1 MRSPLFNFML
11 SFTPPES
18 LELRG
23 MSGRAKVTW
32 RRNDDGTIAIES
44 FDGCNLEEAS
54 EPTEQGETMEREMPE
69 DAIDDM

>member
-1 MRSPLFNFML
+1 ML

-23 MSGRAKVTW
+23 MSGRANVTW

-44 FDGCNLEEAS
+44 FDGCKLEEAG
-54 EPTEQGETMEREMPE
+54 EPTEQGETAEHENREMPE
-69 DAIDDM
+69 DAIDEM

>member
-1 MRSPLFNFML
+1 ML

-23 MSGRAKVTW
+23 MSGHAKVAW

-44 FDGCNLEEAS
+44 FDGCKLEEPA
-54 EPTEQGETMEREMPE
+54 EPGEAMEREMPE

>member
-1 MRSPLFNFML
+1 
-11 SFTPPES
+11 
-18 LELRG
+18 

>member
-1 MRSPLFNFML
+1 ML

-23 MSGRAKVTW
+23 LSGQAKVNW
-32 RRNDDGTIAIES
+32 RRNDDGTISIES

-54 EPTEQGETMEREMPE
+54 EPTEKGETMEHEKREMPE
-69 DAIDDM
+69 DAIDEM

>member
-1 MRSPLFNFML
+1 ML

-32 RRNDDGTIAIES
+32 RRNDDGTISIES
-44 FDGCNLEEAS
+44 FDGCMLD
-54 EPTEQGETMEREMPE
+54 EPAETMEHEKREMPE

>member
-1 MRSPLFNFML
+1 ML

-23 MSGRAKVTW
+23 LRGHAKVTW

-54 EPTEQGETMEREMPE
+54 EPSETGETAEHEKREMPE